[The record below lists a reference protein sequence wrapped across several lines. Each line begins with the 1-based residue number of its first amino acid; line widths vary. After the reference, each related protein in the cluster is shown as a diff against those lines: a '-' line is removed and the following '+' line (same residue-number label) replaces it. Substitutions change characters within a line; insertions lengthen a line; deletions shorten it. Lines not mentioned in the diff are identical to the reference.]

1 MDSVKEVI
9 CSSIR
14 EMFGSRFDA
23 FKEERV
29 WRLQYKL
36 DLDR

>member
-9 CSSIR
+9 CPPIR
-14 EMFGSRFDA
+14 ERFGSRFDE

-36 DLDR
+36 DLNM